1 MREMTMTNRIL
12 AGLVLAILTLA
23 AVMPTVDAQSQR
35 AASSDPSAAL
45 LEEVRALRADLSQL
59 TRTSLR
65 MQLLTAR
72 VQLQEQRIMY
82 FDRQRA
88 ELHSQVTAAAERATG
103 AAAEIERIQDR
114 IKSLSSASP
123 APTGAGQFGPD
134 VAQAMQQA
142 MRPALE
148 LALEGTRKEADAAS
162 KAEQQLRAQEAE
174 VNANLTG
181 EQGRWNEFNA
191 RLDELERSLPAR

>member
-1 MREMTMTNRIL
+1 
-12 AGLVLAILTLA
+12 
-23 AVMPTVDAQSQR
+23 MPTADAQSQR
-35 AASSDPSAAL
+35 AASSDTSTAL
-45 LEEVRALRADLSQL
+45 LEEVRALRAELAQL

-88 ELHSQVTAAAERATG
+88 ELHSQVTAAAERAAG

-123 APTGAGQFGPD
+123 APTGPGQLGPD

-174 VNANLTG
+174 VNANLAG

-191 RLDELERSLPAR
+191 RLDELERSLTTR